1 VAWIDHHTGQ
11 TLAYVCGAREDD
23 VFVELQGLLAPFGI
37 TRFDPDGWGA
47 YRRHIDHDKH
57 TVGKRHTQKIDRKHT
72 TLRAQMKRLVRQ
84 TICFSR
90 SILLRDLVIGLFI
103 NRYEFRYAV

>member
-1 VAWIDHHTGQ
+1 
-11 TLAYVCGAREDD
+11 
-23 VFVELQGLLAPFGI
+23 
-37 TRFDPDGWGA
+37 
-47 YRRHIDHDKH
+47 
-57 TVGKRHTQKIDRKHT
+57 VGKCHTQKIDRKHT